1 MFIMAMLTTREVA
14 ARLHLHKLTVGRY
27 IRDGKIKAANFGGR
41 YRVDE
46 EEVEAFKRRSEAT
59 KQEEAKTA

>member
-1 MFIMAMLTTREVA
+1 MAMLTTREVA
-14 ARLHLHKLTVGRY
+14 NRLHLHILTVGRY
-27 IRDGKIKAANFGGR
+27 IRSGKLKAVNIGGR

-46 EEVEAFKRRSEAT
+46 AEVAAFLLRSEA